1 MPLFR
6 ALCPLNT
13 TIGCAIVYTPRER
26 GCVDMGKN
34 EDREAVLNEIDNHKE
49 DEDFISALR
58 HYAETLKSQGT
69 GAAPPT
75 RQE

>member
-1 MPLFR
+1 
-6 ALCPLNT
+6 
-13 TIGCAIVYTPRER
+13 
-26 GCVDMGKN
+26 MGKN
-34 EDREAVLNEIDNHKE
+34 EDREAVMKEIDNHKE

-58 HYAETLKSQGT
+58 HYAETLKSQRT